1 MIVQL
6 LAALLFLVRKELLV
20 DVFGEVLEKIRL
32 RLHVEFTKVRQT
44 QLEED
49 LHVRWDDET
58 DVREDLAQRFDL
70 LLHQENGFLLVKLF
84 GEEISLE
91 RPTNQIGPIL
101 VENVDVREIL
111 ERTAL
116 LNGRLLVVRRGSA
129 PQRPVDL
136 QFAQFLE
143 VTLIAVGE
151 KVAEVLEDDD
161 DVVIG
166 EIVRDLSVLIRFEK
180 KFEDDVRIGLVHGF
194 DELRIDVR
202 IIEPGEDRLELLV
215 AEDFREETRRVRW
228 HRCRLSGRRMR
239 MVRWRG

>member
-20 DVFGEVLEKIRL
+20 DVLGEVLEQIRL
-32 RLHVEFTKVRQT
+32 RFHVEFTKVRQT
-44 QLEED
+44 QLKED
-49 LHVRWDDET
+49 LHVRRDDEPN
-58 DVREDLAQRFDL
+58 VSEDLAQRLDL

-136 QFAQFLE
+136 QFAQLLE
-143 VTLIAVGE
+143 VALIAVGE
-151 KVAEVLEDDD
+151 KVAEVLEYDD
-161 DVVIG
+161 DVVVG
-166 EIVRDLSVLIRFEK
+166 EIVRDLSVLVRFEK

-194 DELRIDVR
+194 D
-202 IIEPGEDRLELLV
+202 
-215 AEDFREETRRVRW
+215 
-228 HRCRLSGRRMR
+228 
-239 MVRWRG
+239 